1 SPRFFHR
8 LLHRYGYL
16 LGLALADA
24 NPAVTVA
31 DDRERGEGENASAL
45 HHLGDAVDGD
55 HLFAQTVAAIIL
67 LLPALLPAH
76 WLCHMRSRWSCLSVG
91 ARTSSRPR
99 GRRRPALSRG
109 RDT

>member
-1 SPRFFHR
+1 FHR
-8 LLHRYGYL
+8 LLHRDRNL

-24 NPAVTVA
+24 DPAIAVA
-31 DDRERGEGENASAL
+31 DDRQRREGENAPAL

-55 HLFAQTVAAIIL
+55 HLFAQAVAAIVL

-76 WLCHMRSRWSCLSVG
+76 WLCHVVPVCLALFTVS
-91 ARTSSRPR
+91 ARTSSRPL
-99 GRRRPALSRG
+99 GQRRPAPARG